1 MTKFLYRIVEY
12 IAKIHSFILSI
23 NDAYE
28 YQFTDKEL
36 HFIVIGM
43 LGMLIVFVVYP
54 LFKYLA
60 KRGHFLTISSIY
72 AFTLVV
78 VITFAIEIGQKITH
92 TGSMEFA
99 DVMFGVT
106 GFVCMYLVFV
116 AIVGLVKLIVRLFK
130 KKRKLW
136 KRVGS

>member
-1 MTKFLYRIVEY
+1 MTKFLYWVVEL
-12 IAKIHSFILSI
+12 IAKMHSYILRI

-36 HFIVIGM
+36 HFIVIG
-43 LGMLIVFVVYP
+43 LFGMFLVLLVYP
-54 LFKYLA
+54 VFRYLA
-60 KRGHFLTISSIY
+60 KRGHYLTLSSIY

-78 VITFAIEIGQKITH
+78 VVTFAIEIGQKITH

-106 GFVCMYLVFV
+106 GFIAMYLVF
-116 AIVGLVKLIVRLFK
+116 AFAVGVIKVILGLFK
-130 KKRKLW
+130 RHSTEKE
-136 KRVGS
+136 

>member
-1 MTKFLYRIVEY
+1 MTKFLYWVVEF
-12 IAKIHSFILSI
+12 IAKVHSFILSI

-28 YQFTDKEL
+28 YRFTDKEL
-36 HFIVIGM
+36 HFIVIGV
-43 LGMLIVFVVYP
+43 LGMLIVFAVYP
-54 LFKYLA
+54 LFRYLA

-72 AFTLVV
+72 ALTLVV

-106 GFVCMYLVFV
+106 GFLCMYLVFAV
-116 AIVGLVKLIVRLFK
+116 IVGLVKLIVRLIK
-130 KKRKLW
+130 KKRKL
-136 KRVGS
+136 

>member
-1 MTKFLYRIVEY
+1 MTKFLYWVVEL
-12 IAKIHSFILSI
+12 IAKMHSYILRI

-36 HFIVIGM
+36 HFIVIG
-43 LGMLIVFVVYP
+43 LFGMFLVLVVYP
-54 LFKYLA
+54 VFRYLA
-60 KRGHFLTISSIY
+60 KRGHYLTLSSIY

-78 VITFAIEIGQKITH
+78 VVTFAIEIGQKITH

-106 GFVCMYLVFV
+106 GFLAMYFVFAFV
-116 AIVGLVKLIVRLFK
+116 VGIIKVILGLFK
-130 KKRKLW
+130 RKGTE
-136 KRVGS
+136 KE

>member
-1 MTKFLYRIVEY
+1 MTKFLYWVVEF
-12 IAKIHSFILSI
+12 IAKVHSFILSI

-36 HFIVIGM
+36 HFIVIGF
-43 LGMLIVFVVYP
+43 LGMLIVFAVYP
-54 LFKYLA
+54 LFRYLA

-106 GFVCMYLVFV
+106 GFLCMYLVFAV
-116 AIVGLVKLIVRLFK
+116 IVGLVKLIVRLIK
-130 KKRKLW
+130 KKRKL
-136 KRVGS
+136 

>member
-1 MTKFLYRIVEY
+1 MAKSLYWIVEY
-12 IAKIHSFILSI
+12 IAKVHSFILSI

-28 YQFTDKEL
+28 YRFTDKEL
-36 HFIVIGM
+36 HFIVIGV
-43 LGMLIVFVVYP
+43 LGMLIVFAVYP
-54 LFKYLA
+54 LFRYLA

-72 AFTLVV
+72 ALTLVV

-106 GFVCMYLVFV
+106 GFACMYLVFA
-116 AIVGLVKLIVRLFK
+116 AIVGLVKLIIRLIK
-130 KKRKLW
+130 KKRNSEKE
-136 KRVGS
+136 

>member
-1 MTKFLYRIVEY
+1 MAKFLYRIVEY

-106 GFVCMYLVFV
+106 GFVCMYLVFA
-116 AIVGLVKLIVRLFK
+116 AIVGLVKLIVRLVK
-130 KKRKLW
+130 KKRKLR
-136 KRVGS
+136 KKE

>member
-1 MTKFLYRIVEY
+1 MTKFLYWVVEL
-12 IAKIHSFILSI
+12 IAKVHSFILSI

-36 HFIVIGM
+36 HFIVIGI
-43 LGMLIVFVVYP
+43 LGMAFVFVVYP
-54 LFKYLA
+54 VFRYLA
-60 KRGHFLTISSIY
+60 KRGHYLTISSIY
-72 AFTLVV
+72 AFTLIV

-106 GFVCMYLVFV
+106 GFVCMYLAFAAV
-116 AIVGLVKLIVRLFK
+116 VGLIKLIVKFFT
-130 KKRKLW
+130 KRD
-136 KRVGS
+136 SETE

>member
-1 MTKFLYRIVEY
+1 MTKFLYWVVEY
-12 IAKIHSFILSI
+12 IAKVHSFILSI

-36 HFIVIGM
+36 HFIVIGV
-43 LGMLIVFVVYP
+43 LGMLIVFLVYP
-54 LFKYLA
+54 LFRYLA

-106 GFVCMYLVFV
+106 GFLCMYLVFAV
-116 AIVGLVKLIVRLFK
+116 IVGLVKLIVRLIK
-130 KKRKLW
+130 KKRKL
-136 KRVGS
+136 